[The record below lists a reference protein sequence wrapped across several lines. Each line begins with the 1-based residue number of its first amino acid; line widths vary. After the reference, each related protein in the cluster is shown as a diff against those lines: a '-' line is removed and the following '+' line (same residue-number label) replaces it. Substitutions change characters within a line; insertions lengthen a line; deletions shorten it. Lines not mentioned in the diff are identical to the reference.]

1 MVRPLADG
9 DDDDDAVV
17 VGADLAPTANPS
29 PHCAAKIQSAHRP
42 KQQQKQVQ

>member
-9 DDDDDAVV
+9 DDDDDAV

-29 PHCAAKIQSAHRP
+29 PHCAATIQSAHGP
-42 KQQQKQVQ
+42 KQQQNKFNE